1 MGIRIYSN
9 SFSNPEYY
17 SYSYSLKVD
26 STNNIRI
33 RIRVKIIIR
42 DNTVMYTYIYEMSSS
57 RICNS
62 SQTLPIVKKSMS
74 FQNTLYEYMELWRIH
89 YFYLKDLVIG
99 RALEH
104 RGRSL

>member
-42 DNTVMYTYIYEMSSS
+42 DNTDSYVNLDTYES
-57 RICNS
+57 RS
-62 SQTLPIVKKSMS
+62 KLPYCV
-74 FQNTLYEYMELWRIH
+74 T
-89 YFYLKDLVIG
+89 V
-99 RALEH
+99 
-104 RGRSL
+104 SLSGGC

>member
-42 DNTVMYTYIYEMSSS
+42 DNTG
-57 RICNS
+57 
-62 SQTLPIVKKSMS
+62 
-74 FQNTLYEYMELWRIH
+74 
-89 YFYLKDLVIG
+89 FYGAHPFPQCIMTFLID
-99 RALEH
+99 
-104 RGRSL
+104 

>member
-42 DNTVMYTYIYEMSSS
+42 DNTAIDVSGVS
-57 RICNS
+57 
-62 SQTLPIVKKSMS
+62 
-74 FQNTLYEYMELWRIH
+74 LYLNV
-89 YFYLKDLVIG
+89 LN
-99 RALEH
+99 
-104 RGRSL
+104 

>member
-42 DNTVMYTYIYEMSSS
+42 DNTDLYPISAESLYVSEENISYLLIQPHLQFEY
-57 RICNS
+57 
-62 SQTLPIVKKSMS
+62 LPKK
-74 FQNTLYEYMELWRIH
+74 NAI
-89 YFYLKDLVIG
+89 
-99 RALEH
+99 
-104 RGRSL
+104 

>member
-42 DNTVMYTYIYEMSSS
+42 DNTDLKRCPPLCVELVSYLNGVQALNKFQEWIFS
-57 RICNS
+57 
-62 SQTLPIVKKSMS
+62 PPKK
-74 FQNTLYEYMELWRIH
+74 E
-89 YFYLKDLVIG
+89 K
-99 RALEH
+99 
-104 RGRSL
+104 

>member
-42 DNTVMYTYIYEMSSS
+42 DNTVTKLEPEQFVLIVL
-57 RICNS
+57 
-62 SQTLPIVKKSMS
+62 TPI
-74 FQNTLYEYMELWRIH
+74 
-89 YFYLKDLVIG
+89 KDN
-99 RALEH
+99 
-104 RGRSL
+104 

>member
-42 DNTVMYTYIYEMSSS
+42 DNTGPDWPGPARS
-57 RICNS
+57 RSPGSCS
-62 SQTLPIVKKSMS
+62 RRSELPAR
-74 FQNTLYEYMELWRIH
+74 TRER
-89 YFYLKDLVIG
+89 
-99 RALEH
+99 
-104 RGRSL
+104 

>member
-42 DNTVMYTYIYEMSSS
+42 DNTGVRGEDSSGS
-57 RICNS
+57 GSDVTMTECWSALLGIS
-62 SQTLPIVKKSMS
+62 SLPPTKCILRG
-74 FQNTLYEYMELWRIH
+74 TP
-89 YFYLKDLVIG
+89 
-99 RALEH
+99 RAEQRETSGQYSH
-104 RGRSL
+104 WTI

>member
-42 DNTVMYTYIYEMSSS
+42 DNTDMNVFNGRILNVTYFLVRVVDLLKTSSMTVDYVLMMSTFL
-57 RICNS
+57 RDCNLFI
-62 SQTLPIVKKSMS
+62 TVVFMS
-74 FQNTLYEYMELWRIH
+74 I
-89 YFYLKDLVIG
+89 
-99 RALEH
+99 
-104 RGRSL
+104 

>member
-42 DNTVMYTYIYEMSSS
+42 DNTDKYVLSSNMSNSFRILFQS
-57 RICNS
+57 R
-62 SQTLPIVKKSMS
+62 QLTLESEGNLGK
-74 FQNTLYEYMELWRIH
+74 
-89 YFYLKDLVIG
+89 
-99 RALEH
+99 
-104 RGRSL
+104 

>member
-33 RIRVKIIIR
+33 RIRVKISIR
-42 DNTVMYTYIYEMSSS
+42 DNTGTNLFPFNNIEYI
-57 RICNS
+57 
-62 SQTLPIVKKSMS
+62 TH
-74 FQNTLYEYMELWRIH
+74 T
-89 YFYLKDLVIG
+89 KDEG
-99 RALEH
+99 
-104 RGRSL
+104 SNK

>member
-42 DNTVMYTYIYEMSSS
+42 DNTGKD
-57 RICNS
+57 
-62 SQTLPIVKKSMS
+62 SQLTVSV
-74 FQNTLYEYMELWRIH
+74 LYSHIMKLI
-89 YFYLKDLVIG
+89 KTM
-99 RALEH
+99 
-104 RGRSL
+104 

>member
-42 DNTVMYTYIYEMSSS
+42 DNTDCGVLVCAPAASI
-57 RICNS
+57 
-62 SQTLPIVKKSMS
+62 
-74 FQNTLYEYMELWRIH
+74 LY
-89 YFYLKDLVIG
+89 DNNVI
-99 RALEH
+99 LY
-104 RGRSL
+104 

>member
-42 DNTVMYTYIYEMSSS
+42 DNTDIDLWRRHCDNIILSIEFWQHHYIH
-57 RICNS
+57 
-62 SQTLPIVKKSMS
+62 KAA
-74 FQNTLYEYMELWRIH
+74 LYEWTFEFL
-89 YFYLKDLVIG
+89 FAFLN
-99 RALEH
+99 E
-104 RGRSL
+104 

>member
-42 DNTVMYTYIYEMSSS
+42 DNTDLDSQNTTSFLEDNQHITYI
-57 RICNS
+57 
-62 SQTLPIVKKSMS
+62 KS
-74 FQNTLYEYMELWRIH
+74 
-89 YFYLKDLVIG
+89 
-99 RALEH
+99 
-104 RGRSL
+104 

>member
-33 RIRVKIIIR
+33 RIRVKITIR
-42 DNTVMYTYIYEMSSS
+42 DNTGINTDRY
-57 RICNS
+57 
-62 SQTLPIVKKSMS
+62 KK
-74 FQNTLYEYMELWRIH
+74 NTKLKKENH
-89 YFYLKDLVIG
+89 FYF
-99 RALEH
+99 
-104 RGRSL
+104 

>member
-33 RIRVKIIIR
+33 RICVKISIR
-42 DNTVMYTYIYEMSSS
+42 DYTD
-57 RICNS
+57 CNS
-62 SQTLPIVKKSMS
+62 VTKVRHGLLTHISVS
-74 FQNTLYEYMELWRIH
+74 
-89 YFYLKDLVIG
+89 
-99 RALEH
+99 A
-104 RGRSL
+104 

>member
-33 RIRVKIIIR
+33 RIHVKIIIR
-42 DNTVMYTYIYEMSSS
+42 DNTGMYLMIAHECLS
-57 RICNS
+57 RG
-62 SQTLPIVKKSMS
+62 SQV
-74 FQNTLYEYMELWRIH
+74 N
-89 YFYLKDLVIG
+89 
-99 RALEH
+99 
-104 RGRSL
+104 

>member
-42 DNTVMYTYIYEMSSS
+42 DNTVLYVLTSGSGIDTVVMS
-57 RICNS
+57 IN
-62 SQTLPIVKKSMS
+62 
-74 FQNTLYEYMELWRIH
+74 EE
-89 YFYLKDLVIG
+89 
-99 RALEH
+99 
-104 RGRSL
+104 

>member
-42 DNTVMYTYIYEMSSS
+42 DNTGL
-57 RICNS
+57 N
-62 SQTLPIVKKSMS
+62 L
-74 FQNTLYEYMELWRIH
+74 N
-89 YFYLKDLVIG
+89 YFDNLFF
-99 RALEH
+99 
-104 RGRSL
+104 

>member
-42 DNTVMYTYIYEMSSS
+42 DNTDPYTFYTDI
-57 RICNS
+57 
-62 SQTLPIVKKSMS
+62 K
-74 FQNTLYEYMELWRIH
+74 LYRHFHLHCRQSTGT
-89 YFYLKDLVIG
+89 FTP
-99 RALEH
+99 
-104 RGRSL
+104 RGIK

>member
-42 DNTVMYTYIYEMSSS
+42 DNTDPDQVGPFLFTH
-57 RICNS
+57 
-62 SQTLPIVKKSMS
+62 V
-74 FQNTLYEYMELWRIH
+74 
-89 YFYLKDLVIG
+89 G
-99 RALEH
+99 R
-104 RGRSL
+104 RGRVQTTERCHCRENIWHGRTPR

>member
-42 DNTVMYTYIYEMSSS
+42 DNTAVYTVYVCTLCTILTNQFKMNEIIVSHYHIELLTLSSS
-57 RICNS
+57 W
-62 SQTLPIVKKSMS
+62 P
-74 FQNTLYEYMELWRIH
+74 
-89 YFYLKDLVIG
+89 
-99 RALEH
+99 
-104 RGRSL
+104 

>member
-42 DNTVMYTYIYEMSSS
+42 DNTDTCIHFKLIFILIPLLQYILQLILTS
-57 RICNS
+57 
-62 SQTLPIVKKSMS
+62 
-74 FQNTLYEYMELWRIH
+74 
-89 YFYLKDLVIG
+89 
-99 RALEH
+99 
-104 RGRSL
+104 

>member
-42 DNTVMYTYIYEMSSS
+42 DNTDLYSAIKKTKMQS
-57 RICNS
+57 CNLKYVS
-62 SQTLPIVKKSMS
+62 LSLGEFKILKLKLPRV
-74 FQNTLYEYMELWRIH
+74 FE
-89 YFYLKDLVIG
+89 
-99 RALEH
+99 
-104 RGRSL
+104 